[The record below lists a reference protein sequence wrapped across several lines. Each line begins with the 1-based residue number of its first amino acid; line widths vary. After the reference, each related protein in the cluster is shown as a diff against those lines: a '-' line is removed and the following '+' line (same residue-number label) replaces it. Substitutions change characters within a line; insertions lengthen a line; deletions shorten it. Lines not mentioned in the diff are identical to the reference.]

1 MQNALENASVVAGW
15 GGVEDGCE
23 FVGDV
28 YRIRGKTNFDTPCS
42 SLDRHNSD
50 GSHGLKWRLRAVT
63 LGQAP
68 PPPPQKK
75 R

>member
-28 YRIRGKTNFDTPCS
+28 YEENNLDTPCS
-42 SLDRHNSD
+42 SLDRRNSD
-50 GSHGLKWRLRAVT
+50 GSHGLKWRLS
-63 LGQAP
+63 LGG
-68 PPPPQKK
+68 